1 MDETPA
7 PITFCPQ
14 TASDLSFSSEWDR
27 LGSRHPLAR
36 VAMTSIG
43 ISTPANRLTTT
54 GSDRP
59 LSATLRHAAR
69 ALRDAFGIGFQLFD
83 GETGELVVAGDDQ
96 PLGDLGL
103 REELCRAVARR
114 GRVEFL
120 QDEPPAMLLA
130 IPLPLEDRGTIVA
143 AAAFVTGEIDDVEHL
158 HGMTMLGLSP
168 QEAHEWC
175 SRQRPWTAHALER
188 TAHMLLAKLDAERR
202 VIRLER
208 EADELSVQ
216 IAATYEEISLLYRLI
231 QNLKISAKRDV
242 LARLALEWI
251 AEVLPARGLAIELL
265 PTDEGEE
272 SALDGTS
279 EPMLLTYGECPVDLD
294 GMRGLI
300 EYLGLGATSV
310 PVVANPPVSEKPDWP
325 NSKIRELVVVP
336 LAEGEKLFG
345 WLAAFNHNAGQQFG
359 TVEANLLN
367 SVGTILGI
375 HSSNIDLYRQQ
386 AELLAGVVR
395 ALTSAIDAKDPYTC
409 GHSDR
414 VARVSVRLAQEMGLD
429 LDTLKTIYLGGLLHD
444 VGKIGIDD
452 NVLRKPGKLTEA
464 EFAHIK
470 THVEIGYNI
479 LIDLKQLS
487 HVLPIVRHHHESW
500 DGRGYPHHLTGENI
514 PFLARIVA
522 VADAFDAMSSDRVY
536 RKGMDEEKLDSI
548 LRDGAGKQW
557 DADVVAAFFR
567 ARADVRQIAQSE
579 STLSDPRLR
588 GEFS

>member
-1 MDETPA
+1 MTTSSLSSA
-7 PITFCPQ
+7 PKLDL
-14 TASDLSFSSEWDR
+14 TATSTR
-27 LGSRHPLAR
+27 PLAAG
-36 VAMTSIG
+36 V
-43 ISTPANRLTTT
+43 
-54 GSDRP
+54 
-59 LSATLRHAAR
+59 RHATR
-69 ALRDAFGIGFQLFD
+69 ALRDAFAVAFQLYD
-83 GETGELVVAGDDQ
+83 GETGELVVEGEDQ
-96 PLGDLGL
+96 PVGDVGL

-120 QDEPPAMLLA
+120 QEEPPVALLA
-130 IPLPLEDRGTIVA
+130 IPIQLEDRRPLVA
-143 AAAFVTGEIDDVEHL
+143 AAAFVTGEIEEGENATVVPL
-158 HGMTMLGLSP
+158 LGLSP
-168 QEAHEWC
+168 QEAHAWC
-175 SRQRPWTAHALER
+175 LRQRPWTAHALER

-202 VIRLER
+202 VFRLER
-208 EADELSVQ
+208 EADDLSVQ
-216 IAATYEEISLLYRLI
+216 IATTYEEISLLYRLI

-265 PTDEGEE
+265 PTDNAEE
-272 SALDGTS
+272 STVGVAA
-279 EPMLLTYGECPVDLD
+279 EPQLLTYGECPVDLD
-294 GMRGLI
+294 GMQRLI
-300 EYLGLGATSV
+300 EHLQLGATSV
-310 PVVANPPVSEKPDWP
+310 PVVANPPVSEKSDWP
-325 NSKIRELVVVP
+325 NANLRELVIVP

-345 WLAAFNHNAGQQFG
+345 WLAAFNHTSGQQFG

-429 LDTLKTIYLGGLLHD
+429 LETLKTIYLGGLLHD

-464 EFAHIK
+464 EYAHIK
-470 THVEIGYNI
+470 THPEIGYNI
-479 LIDLKQLS
+479 LLDLKQLS
-487 HVLPIVRHHHESW
+487 HLLPIVRHHHESW
-500 DGRGYPHHLTGENI
+500 DGRGYPHQLAGENI

-536 RKGMDEEKLDSI
+536 RKGMDEAKLDSI
-548 LRDGAGKQW
+548 LREGAGKQW

-567 ARADVRQIAQSE
+567 ARDDVRQIAQSE
-579 STLSDPRLR
+579 SAPAESQQSGQYT
-588 GEFS
+588 